1 MTIPKIKFKKMTLEQ
16 NINIII
22 DAFLNNRE
30 KTLDIHNLLMQYF
43 PELCDIHKNISKEEI
58 SQKIKIIVTNY
69 YTSNSQN
76 IENACLE
83 YTKTWNKYN
92 DIYFKKLSN
101 YLNINWPININEIT
115 CYVGMLPFFPRDID
129 NYTFYINP
137 HLNEEKLT
145 EVCAHETL
153 HFLWFTKWKTLY
165 PEIPK
170 AEYESPYLAWQYSEM
185 VTDPILNNTDFQAI
199 FDFTEKSYPE
209 FYKLQKN
216 GKLVMEEL
224 KKIYSA
230 STNIEDKITTG
241 YEYLKNLNFKE
252 MEKFVTYNA
261 IAKERNKTMKRC
273 LWCNL
278 KNPLYVEYHDKEWGV
293 LNLDDNYLFEM
304 LILEM
309 FQAGLSWECIL
320 NKRENF
326 KRAYDNFAI
335 DKIIKYDDVKKEELY
350 NNKGIIRNKLKIN
363 ASINNSAIFKEIQ
376 KEYGS
381 FSKYLLSFIHE
392 YPIYETGLTTSQL
405 SDSISK
411 DLIKR
416 GMKFTG
422 STIIYS
428 YLQAIGIIN
437 SHETE
442 CFLHKK

>member
-1 MTIPKIKFKKMTLEQ
+1 
-16 NINIII
+16 
-22 DAFLNNRE
+22 
-30 KTLDIHNLLMQYF
+30 
-43 PELCDIHKNISKEEI
+43 
-58 SQKIKIIVTNY
+58 
-69 YTSNSQN
+69 
-76 IENACLE
+76 
-83 YTKTWNKYN
+83 
-92 DIYFKKLSN
+92 
-101 YLNINWPININEIT
+101 
-115 CYVGMLPFFPRDID
+115 
-129 NYTFYINP
+129 
-137 HLNEEKLT
+137 
-145 EVCAHETL
+145 
-153 HFLWFTKWKTLY
+153 
-165 PEIPK
+165 
-170 AEYESPYLAWQYSEM
+170 
-185 VTDPILNNTDFQAI
+185 
-199 FDFTEKSYPE
+199 
-209 FYKLQKN
+209 
-216 GKLVMEEL
+216 
-224 KKIYSA
+224 
-230 STNIEDKITTG
+230 
-241 YEYLKNLNFKE
+241 

-278 KNPLYVEYHDKEWGV
+278 NNPLYVEYHDKEWGV

-326 KRAYDNFAI
+326 KKAYDNFAI
-335 DKIIKYDDVKKEELY
+335 DKIIKYDDVKKKELY

-392 YPIYETGLTTSQL
+392 YPTYETGLTTSQL